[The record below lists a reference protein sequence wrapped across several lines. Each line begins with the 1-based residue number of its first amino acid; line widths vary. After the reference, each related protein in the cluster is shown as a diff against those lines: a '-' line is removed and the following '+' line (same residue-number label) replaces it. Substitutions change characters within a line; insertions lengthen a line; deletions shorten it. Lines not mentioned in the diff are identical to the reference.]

1 MKPLLLEPVHACSVV
16 SNSFATPWMSSQPGS
31 SVHAIVQARILERV
45 AISHS
50 RGSFQPR
57 DQIYVS
63 CFFCIGRRILEPPGK
78 LMNLNIIAM
87 EIKPSTVPSR

>member
-1 MKPLLLEPVHACSVV
+1 MLCCAQSCLTLC
-16 SNSFATPWMSSQPGS
+16 NSMDYGLPGS
-31 SVHAIVQARILERV
+31 SVYGIFQARILERV